1 MGVAFDTLKFV
12 EKLEGGGFTHAQA
25 KAAAEAFADATGE
38 QLATKGDVRELQGD
52 IAKLEAGTR
61 ADIAKLEAG
70 TRADIAKLE
79 ATTKADI
86 AKSAEATKAA
96 IADSKTEMLKWMFG
110 QTLLLIG
117 VLMALLRFGH

>member
-1 MGVAFDTLKFV
+1 MGIAFDTLKFV

-38 QLATKGDVRELQGD
+38 QLATKTAVRELRGD

-61 ADIAKLEAG
+61 ADL
-70 TRADIAKLE
+70 AKLE
-79 ATTKADI
+79 AT
-86 AKSAEATKAA
+86 TKAA